1 MFRIQEARVALNRC
15 LVSPREFSMS
25 LFYKDDTNVQAWE
38 IAVLE
43 NDVRIVCVPD
53 FENSMWG
60 LMVPGQSNQG
70 SDDGWYLL
78 LEDAFFQSGNWNG
91 RYPAD
96 YEVA

>member
-1 MFRIQEARVALNRC
+1 
-15 LVSPREFSMS
+15 
-25 LFYKDDTNVQAWE
+25 
-38 IAVLE
+38 
-43 NDVRIVCVPD
+43 
-53 FENSMWG
+53 
-60 LMVPGQSNQG
+60 MVPGQSNQG